1 MNTQEE
7 LEKITL
13 KLRELAGGYPK
24 TSEEICKLLDQ
35 AKKLEDKLKKE
46 K

>member
-1 MNTQEE
+1 MNIQEE
-7 LEKITL
+7 IEKIKM
-13 KLRELAGGYPK
+13 KLRELATGYPK
-24 TSEEICKLLDQ
+24 TAEEICKLLDQ